1 MSQFKFNKKQLFK
14 PEPVTKTE
22 VVKKNSVNSLIK
34 KHGIKLSESTTLQY
48 HQSIN
53 DKIWMPDNNIRP
65 DVKDKLIQIA
75 HSWVEFCKV
84 DKDKVKDIVLTGGN
98 ANFNYTDKS
107 DLDVHVIV
115 DHSEL
120 GKDQE
125 FIKDYLSDK
134 KALWAVK
141 HPNIRVYGYPV
152 ELYAQDVS
160 ETPHFGQ
167 GVYSLLNGK
176 WIQFPTNLSLN
187 LSDNKEVEADS
198 KSFEDRIT
206 DITKNNGSLESA
218 KQIWD
223 EISHLRA
230 SAIKEAGEFAEKN
243 LVFKDLRNLGL
254 LEKLSNYIRF
264 KEDTDF
270 SALESK

>member
-14 PEPVTKTE
+14 LEPVTKTE

-65 DVKDKLIQIA
+65 DVKDKLIQIGY
-75 HSWVEFCKV
+75 SWVDFCKI
-84 DKDKVKDIVLTGGN
+84 DRQKVKDIILTGGN

-107 DLDVHVIV
+107 DLDVHIIV

-141 HPNIRVYGYPV
+141 HPDIRVYGYPV

-167 GVYSLLNGK
+167 GVYSLLKGS

-206 DITKNNGSLESA
+206 EIIKNNGSLESA

-230 SAIKEAGEFAEKN
+230 SAIKEDGEFAEKN

-270 SALESK
+270 SALETK

>member
-14 PEPVTKTE
+14 PEPTLKTE
-22 VVKKNSVNSLIK
+22 VIKKNSVNSLIK
-34 KHGIKLSESTTLQY
+34 KHGIKLAESTTLEY

-75 HSWVEFCKV
+75 YSWVEFCKV

-141 HPNIRVYGYPV
+141 HPDIRVYGYPV

-167 GVYSLLNGK
+167 GVYSLLTGK

-187 LSDNKEVEADS
+187 LSDNKEVEADR
-198 KSFEDRIT
+198 KSFEERIT

-218 KQIWD
+218 KQIWG

-230 SAIKEAGEFAEKN
+230 SAIKEEGEFAEKN

-254 LEKLSNYIRF
+254 LEKLSKYIRF